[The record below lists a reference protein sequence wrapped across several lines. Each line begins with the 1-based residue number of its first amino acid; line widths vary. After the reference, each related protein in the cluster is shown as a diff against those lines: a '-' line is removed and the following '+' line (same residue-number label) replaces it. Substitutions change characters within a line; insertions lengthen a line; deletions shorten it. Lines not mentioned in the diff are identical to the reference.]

1 MFYLYIGSIII
12 SYLIAKSS
20 INNVENK
27 LKKTDLNAKDTIYEK
42 NTRKLCILI
51 ISCIPILNIVIS
63 IRLLIKKDDLYNIFK
78 EAQCELIIQDN
89 EELLNKYEKACI
101 SHNSKKRRTFEKQ
114 ISIANNLI
122 NSGFDKN
129 EAFNRIFN

>member
-27 LKKTDLNAKDTIYEK
+27 LKKTDLNAKDTVYEK

-51 ISCIPILNIVIS
+51 ISCIPILNIIIS
-63 IRLLIKKDDLYNIFK
+63 IRSLIKKDDLYNIFK

-101 SHNSKKRRTFEKQ
+101 SHNNKKRRTFEKQ